1 MKKSGEQ
8 TSYFTLRVT
17 KIQRHAEAHEVA
29 NDPKLELE
37 KFYDEADKLAVQGAE
52 SHAKPQNVAIKDAR
66 EIERTKSLQ
75 NTLLNIHIQREH
87 NITTI
92 GTEELKGGSEQHDKS
107 NEQETA
113 NLLEQLFENH
123 EQEKDDPLDVR
134 PEVWTMQVYPNHRD
148 NTTTRSTSRG
158 MFADVCTIT
167 NK

>member
-1 MKKSGEQ
+1 M
-8 TSYFTLRVT
+8 
-17 KIQRHAEAHEVA
+17 QRHAEAHEVA

-37 KFYDEADKLAVQGAE
+37 KFYDEADKLAVQGAG
-52 SHAKPQNVAIKDAR
+52 SHAIPQNVAIKGAR

-123 EQEKDDPLDVR
+123 EHEEDPLDVR
-134 PEVWTMQVYPNHRD
+134 PEVWTRNRD
-148 NTTTRSTSRG
+148 NTTTRSTSRW
-158 MFADVCTIT
+158 MFGDVCTIT
-167 NK
+167 NQ